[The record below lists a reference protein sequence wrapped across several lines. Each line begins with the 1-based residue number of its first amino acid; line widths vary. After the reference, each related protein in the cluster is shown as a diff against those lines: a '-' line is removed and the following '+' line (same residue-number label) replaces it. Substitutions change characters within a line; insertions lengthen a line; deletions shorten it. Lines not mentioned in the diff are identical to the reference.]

1 MECSSGSKYSV
12 WMDKRTISYE
22 EALALIERDESHF
35 WDCKSAKSGG
45 SAIQKVGAALANTD
59 GGDFV
64 VGIEDRAK
72 GVGID
77 RWQGFHVI
85 EDATP
90 VLEALSRDVS
100 PPVPYSADFLMVQG
114 YESFGL
120 VCLIQVAKS
129 GSVHYAAD
137 KKVYTRRG
145 ASSVAISGNA
155 ITDLSLSKGARSYED
170 QLLEDY
176 FLDDLVEE
184 PEVGTFLQGYSPAT
198 SPASLARSR
207 RLVDR
212 ESGRARV
219 CAAILYATIPSAVVP
234 KRCAVKVARYNTKEQ
249 EPLRKHLVGVP
260 KTIEGPARVL
270 IEETLKE
277 VSEMIES
284 VSTLTP
290 EGKLEPM
297 RYPPEVLKEIVVN
310 AVIHRDYNISDD
322 IRVYV
327 FNNRVEV
334 RSPGGLPGHMTLD
347 NLFSDERASRNP
359 KLVQLLNKY
368 PDPPNKDIGEG
379 LRTVLSKMKEA
390 QLQPP
395 KFTVVN
401 SQFVVEIGHTP
412 LARPQ
417 EIVLEYLEIHE
428 EITNA
433 IGRELTGITSENSMK
448 DVFYS
453 LRQSGILEMVPGKR
467 GSRSAWRKVVSSEES
482 VEVESEAPTLL
493 VKAEVELAALVGDA
507 ALSNSVETSAV
518 APTLANAHARA
529 RKKFNYRGGRQ
540 GRNDPCGC
548 GSGIKFKRCCGRQ
561 E

>member
-1 MECSSGSKYSV
+1 
-12 WMDKRTISYE
+12 MDKRPISYE
-22 EALALIERDESHF
+22 EALALVERDESPF

-45 SAIQKVGAALANTD
+45 SAIQKIGAALANTD

-77 RWQGFHVI
+77 RWQGFSVI

-100 PPVPYSADFLMVQG
+100 PPVPYSVEFLVVQG
-114 YESFGL
+114 YESSGM

-129 GSVHYAAD
+129 SSVHYAAD
-137 KKVYTRRG
+137 KKVYIRRG

-155 ITDLSLSKGARSYED
+155 VTDLSLSKGARSYED

-184 PEVGTFLQGYSPAT
+184 PEIDTFLQGYSPAT
-198 SPASLARSR
+198 SAASLVRSR
-207 RLVDR
+207 RLIDR
-212 ESGRARV
+212 QSGRARV
-219 CAAILYATIPSAVVP
+219 CAAILYAEIPSAVVP

-249 EPLRKHLVGVP
+249 EPLRVHLVDVP

-277 VSEMIES
+277 VSKLIES

-290 EGKLEPM
+290 DGKLEPL

-359 KLVQLLNKY
+359 KIVQLLNKY

-379 LRTVLSKMKEA
+379 LRTVLNKMKEA
-390 QLQPP
+390 RLQPP
-395 KFTVVN
+395 KFSVVN
-401 SQFVVEIGHTP
+401 NQFVVEIGHTP

-417 EIVLEYLEIHE
+417 EIVLEYLEAHE

-453 LRQSGILEMVPGKR
+453 LRQSGILEMVPGKK
-467 GSRSAWRKVVSSEES
+467 GSRSAWRKMINLEEPAAIEIEGLAS
-482 VEVESEAPTLL
+482 LVEPEADLPASGEEARRDESTETPTAFR
-493 VKAEVELAALVGDA
+493 V
-507 ALSNSVETSAV
+507 
-518 APTLANAHARA
+518 LANSYGRA
-529 RKKFNYRGGRQ
+529 KKKFNHRDGRQ

-548 GSGIKFKRCCGRQ
+548 GSGVKFKRCCGRLN
-561 E
+561 